1 MQISLR
7 SKLGLALTL
16 VILGGGISRPGHAGP
31 HDSSRP
37 AADPDLRFAVRTS
50 REAALIP
57 LASACTVDP
66 VRELF
71 ITAVSVVDDCFR
83 TTWTGSCPTPVA
95 PATRGAWT
103 VGGLLPGIFG
113 TNDPTQLSN
122 LTTQWLQQWN
132 VDQTING
139 DVAPARVF
147 MQSDI
152 INPWLQAS
160 GGTILDMKK
169 APFRLLAVVIRP
181 DLRQNAAHAGFT
193 TAGEG
198 RFIFGLLDAN
208 GQSAPFNLILEYGL
222 DAQGCA
228 DVLNWA
234 QIDHSLGSISFGADY
249 NAALQSVTDRFAAI
263 GAVPGKLN
271 GSAINAVRTNEIFL
285 HDFIWEMREFRL
297 SAAGSGPAS
306 LKQTTVALTPKSSLN
321 KKQVIADFVNTN
333 ATAILANNYSVPL
346 SFQGSPFLGGA
357 APQSRLTS
365 WDGPTPACSKVPAN
379 KSARHLFS
387 LGTCTGCHG
396 GETGTAFT
404 QVDLR
409 NPGSPSPLSK
419 FLTGGPAVTDICG
432 LSHTFNDIDRRR
444 VDLCQLLTKTCAQ
457 VDAEPAITFPH

>member
-1 MQISLR
+1 MQLSLR

-16 VILGGGISRPGHAGP
+16 VIFGGASLPGNAGP
-31 HDSSRP
+31 RDSSRP
-37 AADPDLRFAVRTS
+37 AGSPDPRFAVRTS

-57 LASACTVDP
+57 LAAACTVDP

-71 ITAVSVVDDCFR
+71 ITDVSVVDDCFR
-83 TTWTGSCPTPVA
+83 TSWTGSCPAPVA

-103 VGGLLPGIFG
+103 LGGLLPGVFG
-113 TNDPTQLSN
+113 TNDPAQLSS
-122 LTTQWLQQWN
+122 LTIQWLHQWT

-139 DVAPARVF
+139 DIVPARVF

-152 INPWLQAS
+152 IDPWLQAS

-169 APFRLLAVVIRP
+169 APFRLLAIVFRP

-198 RFIFGLLDAN
+198 RFIFGLLD
-208 GQSAPFNLILEYGL
+208 SAGRSTPFNLILEYGL
-222 DAQGCA
+222 NAQSCT

-234 QIDHSLGSISFGADY
+234 QIDHSLGSVPFGANY
-249 NAALQSVTDRFAAI
+249 NSALQSVTDRFAAI

-285 HDFIWEMREFRL
+285 HDFIWELREFRL
-297 SAAGSGPAS
+297 ATSGSGPAS
-306 LKQTTVALTPKSSLN
+306 LKQTTVALTPKGSLN
-321 KKQVIADFVNTN
+321 KTQVIADFINTN

-357 APQSRLTS
+357 APQKTGTS
-365 WDGPTPACSKVPAN
+365 WDGPTPACSKVPSN
-379 KSARHLFS
+379 KNAREVFS

-396 GETGTAFT
+396 GESRTPFVH
-404 QVDLR
+404 VDLR
-409 NPGSPSPLSK
+409 NPGSPAPLSK
-419 FLTGGPAVTDICG
+419 FLTGGPAFTDICG
-432 LSHTFNDIDRRR
+432 VSHTFSDIERRR
-444 VDLCQLLTKTCAQ
+444 VDLCQLLAKTCAQ
-457 VDAEPAITFPH
+457 VNAEPAITFPH